1 MKIYTKTGDCG
12 TTGLF
17 AGPRVAK
24 DHPRIEAYGAVDE
37 LSASLGVAISALQ
50 QIAATALA
58 VAPVSS
64 LDLTALAARLGN
76 VQHDLFAIGAELAT
90 PEPNK
95 HGMCLLS
102 AERIEQLELWIDQM
116 DDALPPLENFI
127 LPGGSQAA
135 AVLQLGRTVCR
146 RAERQVVQLSHGLDV
161 HDCSLIVTYLNR
173 LSDLLFVLARYVNF
187 LLGIADTPWR
197 SPHRSST
204 VG

>member
-50 QIAATALA
+50 QIADTALA
-58 VAPVSS
+58 AAVSS
-64 LDLTALAARLGN
+64 ADLTALAARLGD

-102 AERIEQLELWIDQM
+102 SERIEQLEQWIDQM
-116 DDALPPLENFI
+116 DQVLPPLENFI
-127 LPGGSQAA
+127 LPGGCQAA

-187 LLGIADTPWR
+187 LLGIAETPWR
-197 SPHRSST
+197 SPRRSGS